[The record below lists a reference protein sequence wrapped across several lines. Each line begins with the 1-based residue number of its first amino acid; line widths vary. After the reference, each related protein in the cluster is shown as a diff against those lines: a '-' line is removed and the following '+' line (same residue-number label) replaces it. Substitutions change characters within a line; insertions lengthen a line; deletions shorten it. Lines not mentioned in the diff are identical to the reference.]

1 MTGDAGVGAPVG
13 AALCHPLDRHLESW
27 RSLDASARM
36 FDVGEISATR
46 LTVQIILGQTVQIKP
61 RAPPSRSLHR
71 PTLALEVAIEA

>member
-1 MTGDAGVGAPVG
+1 MIGDTGVEAPVG
-13 AALCHPLDRHLESW
+13 AALCHPLHRHLES
-27 RSLDASARM
+27 LDAAARM